1 MDDATSEALWLRGFT
16 LEIGLYSNESILIY
30 CDTQGAIELLEN
42 GNFSHRKKHIAVR
55 CYFVCKNIL
64 CSLVRL
70 EHIRSED
77 MLADMLTKTVKDSV
91 VQKFLP
97 FLGLFKFSD

>member
-1 MDDATSEALWLRGFT
+1 MVRTSLLGGFHAMFHKIQKVWP
-16 LEIGLYSNESILIY
+16 ENIY
-30 CDTQGAIELLEN
+30 E
-42 GNFSHRKKHIAVR
+42 HIW
-55 CYFVCKNIL
+55 KNTY
-64 CSLVRL
+64 

-97 FLGLFKFSD
+97 SLGLFNFSDQNNK